1 MVKSKTLGTSIAAA
15 MALAYGGV
23 AYAIPSPGALA
34 DAYLRVDGF
43 TLLAGDHAAGRS
55 GVALDVYDPITNPSG
70 TITLNPVNTVA
81 TVGAS
86 LNGVDTP
93 LNTVTVG
100 LGAPLSISSSLGSG
114 YVAYSLLTGDPS
126 STWAGAATSSS
137 GNALSTS
144 SPVDVPVHSQVSID
158 TFATNGGANGHQNLL
173 STFSFT
179 LAAGQLFELA
189 FDADGFLRTALGQDN
204 VVANASYSWHA
215 FVDRINGPGVAD
227 TRILTWNPDGESG
240 SGYASSL
247 CRSTTLDPGG
257 AGKKDCNEYAD
268 AFLINNGVG
277 TNGTVSESL
286 LDETKGAFEM
296 ELFLASGKY
305 TFTIQ
310 HSTSADAAVGV
321 PEPTTLAL
329 LGLGLLGMGASRR
342 RKA

>member
-1 MVKSKTLGTSIAAA
+1 MVRTRTLGASIATA

-55 GVALDVYDPITNPSG
+55 GVALDVYDPISNPGG
-70 TITLNPVNTVA
+70 TIVLNPVNTVA
-81 TVGAS
+81 TVSAS

-114 YVAYSLLTGDPS
+114 FVPYSLLTGNPG
-126 STWAGAATSSS
+126 STWSGSATSSS
-137 GNALSTS
+137 GNALSPA
-144 SPVDVPVHSQVSID
+144 SPVDVPVHSQVGIN
-158 TFATNGGANGHQNLL
+158 TFATDGGANAHQNLL

-215 FVDRINGPGVAD
+215 FVDRINPTGPD

-240 SGYASSL
+240 SGYGGSL

-277 TNGTVSESL
+277 TNGTTSESL
-286 LDETKGAFEM
+286 LDEVKGAFEM

-342 RKA
+342 RKV